1 MLMNGRTIPRGAR
14 AAPIP
19 SLASRSIS
27 IILFRR
33 PFRCRHLLAFLG
45 MCMAASV
52 AQAADAAYPN
62 RPVRLV
68 VGFTPGGATDAL
80 ARLIAPKLAESMGQP
95 WIVDNR
101 GGAGGNLGT
110 EAVVRAAP
118 DGYTVLFA
126 LDTQLTANPSLYKLP
141 FNVQTGLRPVTMVA
155 KFENVLVVNSA
166 LPAQNLQEFVASAKR
181 DPDVLNYGSSGIGS
195 TLHLASEMFKSRTG
209 IEMRHV
215 PYKGAAPALAAIVG
229 GEIQAMV
236 GAIPSTMP
244 HIKSGKLRAL
254 ATTGAKR
261 NALTPDLP
269 TVAESGYPGFESI
282 GWFALMVPVGT
293 PKDVVDRIRNETLK
307 VLEDSDVRATMSTR
321 GLDVQP
327 STPEELTLR
336 IQAETA
342 AVAEIIRK
350 VGIRPE

>member
-1 MLMNGRTIPRGAR
+1 
-14 AAPIP
+14 
-19 SLASRSIS
+19 
-27 IILFRR
+27 
-33 PFRCRHLLAFLG
+33 
-45 MCMAASV
+45 
-52 AQAADAAYPN
+52 
-62 RPVRLV
+62 
-68 VGFTPGGATDAL
+68 
-80 ARLIAPKLAESMGQP
+80 MGQP

-141 FNVQTGLRPVTMVA
+141 FNVQADLRPVTMLA
-155 KFENVLVVNSA
+155 KFENVLVVNAA
-166 LPAQNLQEFVASAKR
+166 LPVQNLHEFVALAKR
-181 DPDVLNYGSSGIGS
+181 DPDALNYGSSGIGS

-215 PYKGAAPALAAIVG
+215 PYKGAAPALAAIIG
-229 GEIQAMV
+229 GEIQAMI

-254 ATTGAKR
+254 ATTGAER
-261 NALTPDLP
+261 NALTPNLP

-293 PKDVVDRIRNETLK
+293 PRDVVDRIRNETLK
-307 VLEDSDVRATMSTR
+307 VLEGSDVRATMSAR

-327 STPEELTLR
+327 STPEELALR

>member
-1 MLMNGRTIPRGAR
+1 MFMTRRSIPRGAR
-14 AAPIP
+14 AALFASP
-19 SLASRSIS
+19 ASRRIRTS
-27 IILFRR
+27 LFRR
-33 PFRCRHLLAFLG
+33 PFRLRHLVAFLG
-45 MCMAASV
+45 LGMLAGV
-52 AQAADAAYPN
+52 AHAADAAYPN

-80 ARLIAPKLAESMGQP
+80 ARLIAPKLAESMGQS

-110 EAVVRAAP
+110 EAVARAAP

-141 FNVQTGLRPVTMVA
+141 FDVQADLLPVTMLA

-166 LPAQNLQEFVASAKR
+166 VPAHNLQDFVALAKK
-181 DPDVLNYGSSGIGS
+181 DPDALNYGSSGIGS

-209 IEMRHV
+209 IDMRHI
-215 PYKGAAPALAAIVG
+215 PYKGAAPALAAIIG
-229 GEIQAMV
+229 GEIQAMI

-244 HIKSGKLRAL
+244 HIKAGKLRAL

-261 NALTPDLP
+261 SALTPDLP

-282 GWFALMVPVGT
+282 GWFALAVPAGT
-293 PKDVVDRIRNETLK
+293 PRDVVDRIRTEALK
-307 VLEDSDVRATMSTR
+307 ALESADVRAAMSAR
-321 GLDVQP
+321 GLDVLS
-327 STPEELTLR
+327 STPEELALR